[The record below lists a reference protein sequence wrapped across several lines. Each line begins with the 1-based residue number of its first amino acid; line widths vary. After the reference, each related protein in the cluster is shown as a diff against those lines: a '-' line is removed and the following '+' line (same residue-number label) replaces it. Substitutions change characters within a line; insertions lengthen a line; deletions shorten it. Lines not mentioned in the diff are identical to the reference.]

1 MSGNHLTDEDI
12 QQYVLNKADCKTDV
26 VTHIH
31 DCEYCK
37 TKAETYKL
45 LFSEIKQ
52 QPKAAF
58 DFDLSELVMKQLPQ
72 VRPGFSLNSL
82 PGYFIIFSILAA
94 IGIPYYLF
102 KAKIIYF
109 FKTYI
114 LGITSG
120 ISSIV
125 VFLVVITF
133 LIFLI
138 FQCVEMYGKYRQKNN
153 ALNFY

>member
-1 MSGNHLTDEDI
+1 MIDNHLTDVDV
-12 QQYVLNKADCKTDV
+12 QQFVLNKADCNADII
-26 VTHIH
+26 THMH
-31 DCEYCK
+31 NCEYCK
-37 TKAETYKL
+37 TKAETYQL

-52 QPKAAF
+52 QPKSAF

-72 VRPGFSLNSL
+72 AKPGFSLNSL
-82 PGYFIIFSILAA
+82 PGYFIMLSFFAA
-94 IGIPYYLF
+94 IGIPSYLF
-102 KAKIIYF
+102 KAKITYF
-109 FKTYI
+109 FKTYV

-125 VFLVVITF
+125 IFLVVITF

-138 FQCVEMYGKYRQKNN
+138 FQCAEMYRKYQQKNN